1 MQSTAVQWNEVRR
14 SLEEVGFEPNQA
26 EALVDMVRKR
36 EQRLAT
42 KDDMAVLNVD
52 VSTVDALRQ
61 EVRDRHESLRQ
72 ELHAR
77 IDALDSSV
85 NARIDA
91 LDSSVNA
98 RIDALDSS
106 VNARIDALDSN
117 LSGRMETLSST
128 LNGRMDAL
136 EGSLTG
142 RMDGLE
148 GQLTTIKWFLG
159 AMLAMMTPA
168 AAALVRL
175 AFV

>member
-14 SLEEVGFEPNQA
+14 SLEQVGFEPNQA
-26 EALVDMVRKR
+26 EALVDMVRER

-52 VSTVDALRQ
+52 VSTVEALRQ
-61 EVRDRHESLRQ
+61 EVRDRHEGLRQ

-77 IDALDSSV
+77 IDALNSSV

-91 LDSSVNA
+91 LDSSVNG
-98 RIDALDSS
+98 
-106 VNARIDALDSN
+106 RIDALDSN

-175 AFV
+175 AFL

>member
-1 MQSTAVQWNEVRR
+1 MQTAAVQWNEVRR

-26 EALVDMVRKR
+26 EALVDMVRER

-52 VSTVDALRQ
+52 VSTVEALRQ
-61 EVRDRHESLRQ
+61 EVRDRHEGLRQ

-77 IDALDSSV
+77 IDAL
-85 NARIDA
+85 N
-91 LDSSVNA
+91 
-98 RIDALDSS
+98 SS

-117 LSGRMETLSST
+117 LSSRMETLSST
-128 LNGRMDAL
+128 LNGRMDALEGGFTGRMDAL

-175 AFV
+175 AFL

>member
-26 EALVDMVRKR
+26 EALVDMVKRR

-61 EVRDRHESLRQ
+61 EVRDRHEGLSQ
-72 ELHAR
+72 ELH
-77 IDALDSSV
+77 
-85 NARIDA
+85 ARIDA

-175 AFV
+175 AFL

>member
-1 MQSTAVQWNEVRR
+1 MQTAAVQWNEVRR
-14 SLEEVGFEPNQA
+14 SLEEVGFEPHQA

-85 NARIDA
+85 NARIDT

-98 RIDALDSS
+98 RIDALDSK
-106 VNARIDALDSN
+106 

-136 EGSLTG
+136 EGGLSG
-142 RMDGLE
+142 RMDGLA

-175 AFV
+175 AFL

>member
-26 EALVDMVRKR
+26 EALVDMVTKR

-42 KDDMAVLNVD
+42 KDDMAVLKVD
-52 VSTVDALRQ
+52 VSTLDALRQ

-85 NARIDA
+85 NARIDT

-98 RIDALDSS
+98 RIDALDSK
-106 VNARIDALDSN
+106 

-128 LNGRMDAL
+128 LNGRIDAL
-136 EGSLTG
+136 ENGLSGRMDGLSG

-175 AFV
+175 AFL

>member
-26 EALVDMVRKR
+26 EALVDMVRTR

-42 KDDMAVLNVD
+42 KDDMAVLKVD
-52 VSTVDALRQ
+52 VSTLDALRQ
-61 EVRDRHESLRQ
+61 EVRDRHGSLRQ

-91 LDSSVNA
+91 LD
-98 RIDALDSS
+98 RK
-106 VNARIDALDSN
+106 
-117 LSGRMETLSST
+117 LSGRMDTLSST
-128 LNGRMDAL
+128 LNGRMDALEGGLTGRMDAL

-159 AMLAMMTPA
+159 AMLGVMTPA
-168 AAALVRL
+168 AVALVRL
-175 AFV
+175 AFM

>member
-26 EALVDMVRKR
+26 EALIDMVKKR

-85 NARIDA
+85 NARIDT
-91 LDSSVNA
+91 LDSSVHA
-98 RIDALDSS
+98 RIDALDSK
-106 VNARIDALDSN
+106 

-136 EGSLTG
+136 ENGLSGRMDGLSG

-175 AFV
+175 AFL

>member
-1 MQSTAVQWNEVRR
+1 MQSAAVQWNEVRR

-77 IDALDSSV
+77 IDALDSK
-85 NARIDA
+85 
-91 LDSSVNA
+91 
-98 RIDALDSS
+98 
-106 VNARIDALDSN
+106 

-136 EGSLTG
+136 ESGLSG
-142 RMDGLE
+142 RMDGLSGRMDGLA

>member
-26 EALVDMVRKR
+26 EALVDMVKKR

-85 NARIDA
+85 NARIDT

-98 RIDALDSS
+98 RIDALDSK
-106 VNARIDALDSN
+106 

-136 EGSLTG
+136 EGGLSG
-142 RMDGLE
+142 RMDGLA

-175 AFV
+175 AFL

>member
-1 MQSTAVQWNEVRR
+1 MQSAAVQWNEVRR

-77 IDALDSSV
+77 IDALDSK
-85 NARIDA
+85 
-91 LDSSVNA
+91 
-98 RIDALDSS
+98 
-106 VNARIDALDSN
+106 

-136 EGSLTG
+136 ESGLSG
-142 RMDGLE
+142 RMDGLSGRMDGLSGRMDGLA

>member
-1 MQSTAVQWNEVRR
+1 MQTAAVQWNEVRR
-14 SLEEVGFEPNQA
+14 SLEEVGFEPHQA

-61 EVRDRHESLRQ
+61 EVRDRHEGLRQ

-91 LDSSVNA
+91 LDSK
-98 RIDALDSS
+98 
-106 VNARIDALDSN
+106 

-136 EGSLTG
+136 ENGLNGRMDALESGLNGRMDGLSG

-175 AFV
+175 AFL